1 MIRTF
6 SIRCIV
12 FVDEKFLDKINEPIL
27 AFMIVFDDDKI
38 TFFNKKLIII
48 INLDPEIQTQINFLL
63 KILMFLSIL
72 T

>member
-6 SIRCIV
+6 SIRFIV
-12 FVDEKFLDKINEPIL
+12 FVDEKFLGKINEPIL

-48 INLDPEIQTQINFLL
+48 INFDPEIQTQINFLL

>member
-1 MIRTF
+1 ML
-6 SIRCIV
+6 
-12 FVDEKFLDKINEPIL
+12 VDEKFLDKINEPIL
-27 AFMIVFDDDKI
+27 AFTIVFDDDKI